1 MKLAIAATHPVQ
13 YQVPWYRALARR
25 DGVDLTVYYALLPDP
40 GQQGVGFG
48 TDFAWDVPLLDGYR
62 WEALENTARQ
72 PSLSG
77 FFASRTPGVAAV
89 LARSRPDA
97 VIVGGWNALPLLQTL
112 RACRRLRIPCLV
124 RAESSGLRR
133 RAPWVRPVHRVLLS
147 RFAACLA
154 IGRANREFY
163 LRNGV
168 PAERIFPVSYFVD
181 NERFAAQAEA
191 RKPERESIRAGW
203 GIGPEEVCFV
213 FAGKLVP
220 KKRVL
225 DFLAA
230 CGTARRSD
238 PRVRAL
244 VVGTGEMEAAARGFA
259 ARHEAGAEFAGFLN
273 QSEISRAYVAADC
286 LVLPSDYGET
296 WGLVVNEA
304 MVHGLPAIVSDRVG
318 CGPDLVIDG
327 ETGRIFPFGD
337 VGALARTLL
346 AMSADGV
353 ARSAMGR
360 RARAHVASYSAER
373 AVEGTLQAVAHVR
386 GKGR

>member
-1 MKLAIAATHPVQ
+1 LKLAIAATHPVQ

-25 DGVDLTVYYALLPDP
+25 EGVDLTVYFALLPGP
-40 GQQGVGFG
+40 RQQGVGFG

-62 WEALENTARQ
+62 WEELENTARE
-72 PSLSG
+72 PSLGG
-77 FFASRTPGVAAV
+77 FFTSRTPGVEAA
-89 LARSRPDA
+89 LARDRPEA
-97 VIVGGWNALPLLQTL
+97 VIVGGWNALPLLQVL
-112 RACRRLRIPCLV
+112 RACRRLGIPCLV

-133 RAPWVRPVHRVLLS
+133 RAIWMRAAHRWLLA
-147 RFAACLA
+147 RFEACLA

-168 PAERIFPVSYFVD
+168 PAERIFPVPYFVD
-181 NERFAAQAEA
+181 NERFAAQAAA
-191 RKPERESIRAGW
+191 RMPERDSIRAGW
-203 GIGPEEVCFV
+203 GVAPEEICFL
-213 FAGKLVP
+213 FAGKLVR

-230 CGTARRSD
+230 CANARRSD
-238 PRVRAL
+238 PRIRAL
-244 VVGTGEMEAAARGFA
+244 VVGTGEMEGVARGYA

-327 ETGRIFPFGD
+327 KTGRIFPFGD
-337 VGALARTLL
+337 VDALARTLL
-346 AMSADGV
+346 AMSADGA
-353 ARSAMGR
+353 ARAEMGR

-373 AVEGTLQAVAHVR
+373 AVDGTLQAVAYVR
-386 GKGR
+386 GKVR

>member
-13 YQVPWYRALARR
+13 YQIPWYRALAGRE
-25 DGVDLTVYYALLPDP
+25 GMELTVYYALLPTP
-40 GQQGVGFG
+40 EQQGVGFG

-62 WEALENTARQ
+62 WEVLENTARR
-72 PSLSG
+72 PSLVG
-77 FFASRTPGVAAV
+77 FFSSRTPGVEAA
-89 LARSRPDA
+89 LAHARPEA
-97 VIVGGWNALPLLQTL
+97 VIVGGWNALPLLQVL
-112 RACRRLRIPCLV
+112 RACRRLGIPCLV

-133 RAPWVRPVHRVLLS
+133 RGPMARAVHRRLLS

-163 LRNGV
+163 LHNGV
-168 PAERIFPVSYFVD
+168 HAERIFTAPYFVD
-181 NERFAAQAEA
+181 NERFAAQAAA
-191 RKPERESIRAGW
+191 RAPERDAIRAGW
-203 GIGPEEVCFV
+203 GIAAEEVCFL

-238 PRVRAL
+238 PRIRAL
-244 VVGTGEMEAAARGFA
+244 VVGTGEMESLARGYA

-273 QSEISRAYVAADC
+273 QTEISRAYVAADC

-327 ETGRIFPFGD
+327 ETGRLFSFGD
-337 VGALARTLL
+337 VDALARTLL
-346 AMSADGV
+346 AMSADGA
-353 ARSAMGR
+353 ARAAMGR
-360 RARAHVASYSAER
+360 RARAHVAAYSAER
-373 AVEGTLQAVAHVR
+373 AVDGTLEAIEYVR
-386 GKGR
+386 GNR

>member
-13 YQVPWYRALARR
+13 YQVPWYRALSER
-25 DGVDLTVYYALLPDP
+25 DGVDLTVYFALLPSP
-40 GQQGVGFG
+40 EQQGVGFG
-48 TDFAWDVPLLDGYR
+48 RDFAWDVPLLDGYR
-62 WEALENTARQ
+62 WAVLENTAGE
-72 PSLSG
+72 PSLHG
-77 FFASRTPGVAAV
+77 FFASRTPGVEEA
-89 LARSRPDA
+89 LAHARPEV
-97 VIVGGWNALPLLQTL
+97 VIVGGWNALPLLQAL

-133 RAPWVRPVHRVLLS
+133 RPPWVRAVHRGLLS
-147 RFAACLA
+147 RFDACLA
-154 IGRANREFY
+154 IGQSNREFY
-163 LRNGV
+163 RRNGV
-168 PAERIFPVSYFVD
+168 PAHRIFPVPYFVD
-181 NERFAAQAEA
+181 NERFAAQGAA
-191 RKPERESIRAGW
+191 RMPERASIRTGW
-203 GIGPEEVCFV
+203 SIAPEETCFL

-238 PRVRAL
+238 PRIRAL
-244 VVGTGEMEAAARGFA
+244 VVGTGEMDSVAREFA
-259 ARHEAGAEFAGFLN
+259 ARHESGAVFAGFLN

-318 CGPDLVIDG
+318 CGPDLVIEG
-327 ETGRIFPFGD
+327 KTGRIVPFGD
-337 VGALARTLL
+337 VGVLARTLL
-346 AMSADGV
+346 AMSADGTGRV
-353 ARSAMGR
+353 EMGR

-373 AVEGTLQAVAHVR
+373 AVEGTLQAVAYVC
-386 GKGR
+386 GKRR